1 MSEEVEIT
9 LVYETGTQSSQ
20 KAISNGPDDIER
32 YLNAVN
38 NDDVVLAV
46 VRRTSD
52 MPTTRSRSRSL
63 VLTEAFEIPSRR
75 AAWVK
80 FRVCAITVSR
90 CMSASTL
97 ATPVTLIDVSW

>member
-38 NDDVVLAV
+38 NDDVVLVV

-52 MPTTRSRSRSL
+52 NEVLGERRRRSTDTQGLARKSRI
-63 VLTEAFEIPSRR
+63 TAFRKRR
-75 AAWVK
+75 CSKPAVPLSGL
-80 FRVCAITVSR
+80 RR
-90 CMSASTL
+90 L
-97 ATPVTLIDVSW
+97 QGQG

>member
-52 MPTTRSRSRSL
+52 NE
-63 VLTEAFEIPSRR
+63 VLGERR
-75 AAWVK
+75 
-80 FRVCAITVSR
+80 R
-90 CMSASTL
+90 
-97 ATPVTLIDVSW
+97 

>member
-9 LVYETGTQSSQ
+9 LVYETGTQFSQ

-38 NDDVVLAV
+38 NDDVVLVV

-52 MPTTRSRSRSL
+52 NE
-63 VLTEAFEIPSRR
+63 VLGERR
-75 AAWVK
+75 
-80 FRVCAITVSR
+80 R
-90 CMSASTL
+90 
-97 ATPVTLIDVSW
+97 